1 MLPTAVG
8 GSLPFSIMHLEMT
21 AVELSRSHYLHLCH
35 RPFSFSSPPPCSS
48 VSPPDRPCPW
58 ATCLNVIGVDAGVR
72 CVVVAV
78 LVCLYGA
85 AGTVIERSDN
95 ISNS

>member
-1 MLPTAVG
+1 MLPTPVG
-8 GSLPFSIMHLEMT
+8 GSLPYSILHLEMT
-21 AVELSRSHYLHLCH
+21 AVELSRSHYLPLCH

-95 ISNS
+95 VSNS